1 MSSNTN
7 IGRWLAG
14 LAAMAVAGVLLWYF
28 RSTVVYILISAV
40 LAIIGGPLVRL
51 LSRVKIGKFSLPR
64 WASALVTLVVMWVVL
79 VSFCLLVVPL
89 VVGKVTSL
97 TELDLSAVLSN
108 IQQPL
113 EHVQQYISSLSF
125 IDSQPVSLTEI
136 LVGWMRKVLNYDTPS
151 IIASASSIN

>member
-79 VSFCLLVVPL
+79 VS
-89 VVGKVTSL
+89 
-97 TELDLSAVLSN
+97 
-108 IQQPL
+108 
-113 EHVQQYISSLSF
+113 
-125 IDSQPVSLTEI
+125 
-136 LVGWMRKVLNYDTPS
+136 
-151 IIASASSIN
+151 